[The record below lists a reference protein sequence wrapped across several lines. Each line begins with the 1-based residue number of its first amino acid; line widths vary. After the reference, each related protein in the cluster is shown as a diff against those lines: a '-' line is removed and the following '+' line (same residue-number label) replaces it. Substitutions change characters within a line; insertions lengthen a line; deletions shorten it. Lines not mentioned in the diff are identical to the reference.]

1 MSELRFAVV
10 AGLAAALLP
19 WASCAQAQVYKCVDG
34 GKTVYSDERCS
45 KVQIERT
52 KAEAAPDDAD
62 AARREIEA
70 EYLRLKKDDEMARSA
85 ADALAEQARQS
96 RAVASPKILP
106 LALST
111 YTRTGYPKT
120 FATWGDAGVAR
131 IMEHERRAALL
142 VAQSPKC
149 DVVALVGLSSRS
161 RAPDNIVSYI
171 DCKNGQRFVVSADEL
186 ARGRTASESERSTMS
201 DGEAI
206 VMCHEAA
213 RMQLKFPSS
222 ADFGIF
228 SNATS
233 RVPRTGAI
241 LVQADFEAL
250 NGFGAMI
257 PQRARC
263 VIAVGGEVSVS
274 ITAR

>member
-1 MSELRFAVV
+1 MKNVPWLLVV
-10 AGLAAALLP
+10 AALCPAGSSL
-19 WASCAQAQVYKCVDG
+19 AQAQIFKCVQDG
-34 GKTVYSDERCS
+34 KVVYSDAPCN
-45 KVQIERT
+45 KAQIERA
-52 KAEAAPDDAD
+52 KAEAARDEAD

-70 EYLRLKKDDEMARSA
+70 EYLRLKKDDEMRRSA
-85 ADALAEQARQS
+85 ADELAEQARQS
-96 RAVASPKILP
+96 RAIASPKIMP

-111 YTRTGYPKT
+111 YTRAGYPKT

-142 VAQSPKC
+142 VAQNPKC
-149 DVVALVGLSSRS
+149 DVVELVGLSSRS

-171 DCKNGQRFVVSADEL
+171 DCKNGQRFVVSAEEL
-186 ARGRTASESERSTMS
+186 ARGRTTSEAERSTVS

-213 RMQLKFPSS
+213 RMRLKFPSS

-228 SNATS
+228 SNAT
-233 RVPRTGAI
+233 RRDPRTGAI

>member
-1 MSELRFAVV
+1 MSQLRFFALIGAGLMV
-10 AGLAAALLP
+10 AGAAG
-19 WASCAQAQVYKCVDG
+19 AQGPVYKCVEG
-34 GKTVYSDERCS
+34 GKTVYSDAPCDEA
-45 KVQIERT
+45 QIERA
-52 KAEAAPDDAD
+52 KAEAARDAAD

-70 EYLRLKKDDEMARSA
+70 EYLRLKKDDEMRQSA

-96 RAVASPKILP
+96 RAIASPKILP

-142 VAQSPKC
+142 VAQNPKC
-149 DVVALVGLSSRS
+149 DFVELVGLSSRS

-186 ARGRTASESERSTMS
+186 ARGRTASEAERNAVS

-213 RMQLKFPSS
+213 RMRLKFPSS
-222 ADFGIF
+222 ADFGVF
-228 SNATS
+228 SNAT
-233 RVPRTGAI
+233 RRDPRTGAI

-263 VIAVGGEVSVS
+263 VIAVGGEVSIS

>member
-1 MSELRFAVV
+1 MKNVPWLLVF
-10 AGLAAALLP
+10 AALCPAGSSL
-19 WASCAQAQVYKCVDG
+19 AQGQIFKCVQDG
-34 GKTVYSDERCS
+34 KVVYSDAPCN
-45 KVQIERT
+45 KAQIERA
-52 KAEAAPDDAD
+52 KAPAARDEAD

-70 EYLRLKKDDEMARSA
+70 EYLRLKKDDEMRQSA
-85 ADALAEQARQS
+85 ADELAEQARQS
-96 RAVASPKILP
+96 RAIASPKILP
-106 LALST
+106 HALTT

-120 FATWGDAGVAR
+120 FATWGDAGIAR

-142 VAQSPKC
+142 VAQNPEC
-149 DVVALVGLSSRS
+149 DLVEIVGLSSRS
-161 RAPDNIVSYI
+161 HAPDNIVSFI
-171 DCKNGQRFVVSADEL
+171 DCRNGQRFIVSADEL
-186 ARGRTASESERSTMS
+186 ARGRTASEAERNAVS

-213 RMQLKFPSS
+213 RRQVKFPSS

-228 SNATS
+228 SNATR

-241 LVQADFEAL
+241 LVQADFEAM

-257 PQRARC
+257 PQRAQC
-263 VIAVGGEVSVS
+263 VISVGGEVSAS